1 MSGGR
6 VHDSEPE
13 TTTAGS
19 KVVSLA
25 ARRLG
30 LPPAASAPDAAARA
44 ATAGRGVRTIA
55 VTSGKGG
62 VGKTCVTVNLAVA
75 LARRGRRVLLIDAD
89 LGLANVDTLLGLHP
103 RATLRQVLAGERGI
117 DDVLLDG
124 PAGVKIVP
132 ASSGFED
139 MARLGG
145 REILQLLA
153 RFDELARDF
162 DVALVDTGAGISPA
176 VLCFALAAD
185 DKVIVATP
193 EPTAL
198 TDAYA
203 LLKVLATR
211 YGERDLGL
219 LVNQARSRD
228 DAARTFAHLSRV
240 TERFLGLVP
249 RHLGYLPHDP
259 ELAESVRRQQAV
271 LELAP
276 RAPVS
281 LALEALATVLGERL
295 DQAFGDHPG
304 GFLRRAAAVE
314 NLP

>member
-1 MSGGR
+1 MP
-6 VHDSEPE
+6 SEKITSVPASE
-13 TTTAGS
+13 KIVQLEARRNAR
-19 KVVSLA
+19 LEPA
-25 ARRLG
+25 ARGEPVQREG
-30 LPPAASAPDAAARA
+30 RA
-44 ATAGRGVRTIA
+44 AGGVRTIA

-62 VGKTCVTVNLAVA
+62 VGKTCITVNLARA
-75 LARRGRRVLLIDAD
+75 LARGGRRVLLIDAD

-103 RATLRQVLAGERGI
+103 RATLRQVVAEGRALE
-117 DDVLLDG
+117 DVLLDG
-124 PAGVKIVP
+124 PGGIKIVP
-132 ASSGFED
+132 AASGFED

-145 REILQLLA
+145 REICFLLA
-153 RFDELARDF
+153 QFDALARDF
-162 DVALVDTGAGISPA
+162 DVALIDTGAGISPA

-185 DKVIVATP
+185 EKVIVTTP

-211 YGERDLGL
+211 YGERDPSLI
-219 LVNQARSRD
+219 VNQARSAA
-228 DAARTFAHLSRV
+228 DAARTRAHLSRV

-249 RHLGYLPHDP
+249 RFLGHLPYDP

-271 LELAP
+271 VDFAP

-281 LALEALATVLGERL
+281 LALQELAVRLGERL
-295 DQAFGDHPG
+295 ETGTGAQHPG
-304 GFLRRAAAVE
+304 GLLRRAAAVE